1 MKRNVTVWR
10 VFPAK
15 QRSREF
21 ESDDIFLD
29 AACGLLNKEM
39 STNVSKQKW
48 LIFFKMRLVRRRLW
62 HGDGPSHPVG

>member
-1 MKRNVTVWR
+1 MSSEIKKVFFFSGSINMKRNVTVWR

-15 QRSREF
+15 QHSREF

-48 LIFFKMRLVRRRLW
+48 LIF
-62 HGDGPSHPVG
+62 